1 MYSFFKISVFAFII
15 TCSSPI
21 FSQEKIEL
29 PVTIY
34 IPKTD
39 FTFFDN
45 GTSILKDLDAM
56 NYPFLMVDI
65 DDIKSNI
72 FTISFN
78 NMGKTPTKFVYES
91 YQKII
96 FNETEKYY
104 DPNRI
109 AILPPN
115 KISF

>member
-1 MYSFFKISVFAFII
+1 MYSIFKISVSALII
-15 TCSSPI
+15 TGSLSI
-21 FSQEKIEL
+21 FSQEKTQL

-34 IPKTD
+34 TPKTHL
-39 FTFFDN
+39 TFFDE
-45 GTSILKDLDAM
+45 GTSIQKDLRAM

-65 DDIKSNI
+65 DDIKSNL

-78 NMGKTPTKFVYES
+78 NIGKTPTNLVFES

-104 DPNRI
+104 DPNKI
-109 AILPPN
+109 AILPFQR
-115 KISF
+115 K